1 VITRPSNPKLTGRVR
16 GARAGLKSLIAGGLG
31 LQMIGVLV
39 VIILVAGGIALL
51 QHQHQ
56 HQHQQDKS
64 ANLIRPTGLPASI
77 STQLASVMAL
87 SPVPPTTAHAFTLTD
102 QRGRTVSLA
111 SFRGR
116 VVVLEFM
123 DSHCID
129 ICPIVSQ
136 ELIDAN
142 RDLGTA
148 SNRVAFIAVNVN
160 KYHASVTDVS
170 AFSREH
176 RLNSI
181 KSWHFLTGAPSKL
194 RSIWAAYG
202 ITVESPSPTAD
213 VIHSS
218 FVFFIDAQGRERY
231 LANPTDLHTASGRA
245 YLPPSSLTEWG
256 RGIALVVESFK
267 R

>member
-1 VITRPSNPKLTGRVR
+1 MITRPSNPKLASRVG
-16 GARAGLKSLIAGGLG
+16 GARAALKSLIDGGLG
-31 LQMIGVLV
+31 LQIIGVFI
-39 VIILVAGGIALL
+39 VIVLVAGGIVLL
-51 QHQHQ
+51 QHR
-56 HQHQQDKS
+56 HQQDNS

-87 SPVPPTTAHAFTLTD
+87 SPVPPTTAHDFTLTD
-102 QRGRTVSLA
+102 DRGRTVSLA

-123 DSHCID
+123 DSHCVD

-160 KYHASVTDVS
+160 KYHASVADVS

-176 RLNSI
+176 QLNSI
-181 KSWHFLTGAPSKL
+181 GSWHFVTGAPSIL
-194 RSIWAAYG
+194 RPIWAAYG
-202 ITVESPSPTAD
+202 ITVQAPSPKAD

-218 FVFFIDAQGRERY
+218 YVFFIDTQGRERY
-231 LANPTDLHTASGRA
+231 LANPTDLHTASGKA
-245 YLPPSSLTEWG
+245 YLPPGSLSDWG
-256 RGIALVVESFK
+256 RGIALVVKSLL